1 MNAITAWL
9 DQYHIG
15 LTPLLTSLAVFVV
28 GLIVISLLKRLL
40 EKWLKG
46 VETHFQLSAV
56 TITTIIRL
64 VTAVLWLIVLL
75 IILDA
80 WGVGLA
86 GVWGLLVSGTAVIGV
101 GFLATWAI
109 VSNCT
114 SSLFLTVWR
123 PFQVGDTVV
132 LLPENTRGRVIK
144 QNLMFTALQ
153 EDNSTVIYVPN
164 NFFFQKLFTVTKPA
178 STDKS
183 A

>member
-9 DQYHIG
+9 TQYHIS
-15 LTPLLTSLAVFVV
+15 LTPIVTSLVVLVV

-46 VETHFQLSAV
+46 VQTHLQLSVV
-56 TITTIIRL
+56 T
-64 VTAVLWLIVLL
+64 VTAMIRFATSVLWLIVLL

-114 SSLFLTVWR
+114 SSLFLTIWR
-123 PFQVGDTVV
+123 PFQVGDTIV
-132 LLPENTRGRVIK
+132 LLPENTGGRAIER
-144 QNLMFTALQ
+144 NLMFTALQ
-153 EDNSTVIYVPN
+153 EDSSTVIYVPN
-164 NFFFQKLFTVTKPA
+164 NFFFQKMFRVTKPA